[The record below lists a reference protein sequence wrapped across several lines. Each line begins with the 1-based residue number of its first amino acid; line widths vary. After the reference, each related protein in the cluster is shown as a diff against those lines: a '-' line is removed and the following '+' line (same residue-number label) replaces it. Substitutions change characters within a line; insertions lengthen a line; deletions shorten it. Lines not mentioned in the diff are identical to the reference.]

1 MKVNDGLIGLILL
14 LLSIAILWHVQDF
27 PNIPGQ
33 TYGASLFP
41 TVVAAGLGVC
51 SILLII
57 TGVRSGRGLIDVT
70 HKTPSASLRALFIT
84 LAVLVGYVLLVGRL
98 GFHLTAVTALL
109 ILMLTYGVKTKL
121 AVPISIVVTI
131 IIHSAFYK
139 LLGVPLPWGVLQNHA
154 W

>member
-41 TVVAAGLGVC
+41 TVVAASLSVC

-57 TGVRSGRGLIDVT
+57 TGVRSGRGLIDGA
-70 HKTPSASLRALFIT
+70 HNTPSASLRALFIT
-84 LAVLVGYVLLVGRL
+84 LAVLVGYALWWVGL
-98 GFHLTAVTALL
+98 D
-109 ILMLTYGVKTKL
+109 
-121 AVPISIVVTI
+121 SI
-131 IIHSAFYK
+131 
-139 LLGVPLPWGVLQNHA
+139 
-154 W
+154 